1 MSVRRREPKVRLVKW
16 PTQDWYS
23 TTVGYRFI
31 KATFHGPVKWA
42 ARVRF
47 RGAQN
52 VPMDGPVLLAVNHF
66 TWADPVV
73 LGVAL
78 KRPAFY
84 LAKEELFRNR
94 SMKWLLESLGQIKV
108 ERVVGS
114 NDDALATAVGLLE
127 QGLVV
132 GVFPEGTRSRG
143 GELKRGKTGVARIA
157 AKSGAPVVP
166 VALATADF
174 WPKDSALPKLGRT
187 VYINIG
193 APVRYDLKPEDADDR
208 EKMRGVTDD
217 IMGRVKALL
226 DEAAGAQKRGER
238 WRA

>member
-1 MSVRRREPKVRLVKW
+1 VSVRRREPKVRLVKW

-23 TTVGYRFI
+23 TPVGYRLL
-31 KATFHGPVKWA
+31 KAAFGKPVGWA
-42 ARVRF
+42 ARIRS

-73 LGVAL
+73 LGVVL
-78 KRPAFY
+78 HRPAFY
-84 LAKEELFRNR
+84 LAKEELFRNKP
-94 SMKWLLESLGQIKV
+94 MGWFLETMGQIKV
-108 ERVVGS
+108 ERVAGS
-114 NDDALATAVGLLE
+114 NDDALATAVGLLSK
-127 QGLVV
+127 GLVV

-143 GELKRGKTGVARIA
+143 GELKRGKTGIARIA

-166 VALATADF
+166 VALATAGF

-187 VYINIG
+187 VYINVG
-193 APVRYDLKPEDADDR
+193 APARYDLKPEDADDR
-208 EKMRGVTDD
+208 EKMRETTDD

-226 DEAAGAQKRGER
+226 DEATEAQKRGEK
-238 WRA
+238 W